1 MKSFFIAVIAITLVF
16 SGSERVFA
24 SGSLSPW
31 ATEAVRLVNE
41 ERAAHGIAPLAVNEQ
56 LDRAAAAKLADME
69 RVQYFAHTSPT
80 GVTPWWWIEDA
91 RYGYRFAGEN
101 LAIRFGDPKAEHD
114 AWMASEKHC
123 QNILDARFK
132 ETGFAVKKV
141 FFEGQETMLSVEMFG
156 TKQSEADAFS
166 GSKEDALALCRS
178 GKTVVSG
185 ISVTSVAALG
195 TTDFSGHSGL
205 SPERMAFFVKIAALT
220 FFALSELSLVALII
234 LALFRREWRNGVV
247 V

>member
-1 MKSFFIAVIAITLVF
+1 MKSIFTALFIIILVSF
-16 SGSERVFA
+16 GSERVSA

-31 ATEAVRLVNE
+31 ATDAVQLVNE
-41 ERAAHGIAPLAVNEQ
+41 ERVARGIAPLTVNDQ

-69 RVQYFAHTSPT
+69 HLQYFAHTSPT
-80 GVTPWWWIEDA
+80 GVTPWSWIEDT

-101 LAIRFGDPKAEHD
+101 LAIRFGDPEAEHE

-156 TKQSEADAFS
+156 TKQSDAGMSS

-178 GKTVVSG
+178 GQAVVSG
-185 ISVTSVAALG
+185 ISVTSAASFG
-195 TTDFSGHSGL
+195 TTGL
-205 SPERMAFFVKIAALT
+205 MGRYGISSDRMAFFAKIVALVL
-220 FFALSELSLVALII
+220 FALAELSSVALIV

-247 V
+247 I